1 MDRRKILLIL
11 ATMMAALG
19 LLIVWIWV
27 QGAEG
32 RAKEKFASV
41 DVLVAAQD
49 IAQGESFK
57 DASGKFEKRKV
68 PEDAVLGNALTSLD
82 SLDGLVALT
91 PMYEG
96 EQILQSKWGGSADVD
111 VTANVLAIP
120 KGKVAMS
127 VNLTEPAR
135 VSGFVSPGSE
145 VAILVAV
152 EDGRYS
158 RTILRRV
165 TVLGVG
171 GTSTITTVTN
181 KGDGESET
189 EQIPQTLMTIAVTQ
203 KEAEKILWGATFGE
217 LSFALVNTTS
227 ELNASGPVNE
237 PNLFQ

>member
-11 ATMMAALG
+11 ATMIAALG
-19 LLIVWIWV
+19 TLLVFLYV

-32 RAKEKFASV
+32 RAKQKFASV
-41 DVLVAAQD
+41 EVLVAAQD

-96 EQILQSKWGGSADVD
+96 EQILQSKWGGSAEVD

-152 EDGRYS
+152 EEGKYS

-171 GTSTITTVTN
+171 GTSTITTVKN

-217 LSFALVNTTS
+217 LSFALVNTNS
-227 ELNASGPVNE
+227 ELSASGPVNE